1 MRKIKILNL
10 YNEALELNG
19 DTMNVTAFTNRLDE
33 MGCEYAVS
41 TAGVGDEADFS
52 AFDIVFVC
60 HGKPHNVS
68 AVSED
73 FCLRK
78 EELLKAADS
87 GVPMLFIGSANML
100 LGKSFSMLDG
110 KTYAGIGL
118 FDYTCTEFD
127 GMYVSD
133 AMLVP
138 SFAPE
143 NKMFGTYYRCEK
155 VEFGKDEPNLF
166 SVSKNLGGEGA
177 VGAKEGFRYKNLFA
191 TWTLG
196 PVLARNPVMLK
207 ELLRLVLGEDYRETD
222 FSLEQKAV
230 DMILRELC

>member
-78 EELLKAADS
+78 EEFRL
-87 GVPMLFIGSANML
+87 PPSAN
-100 LGKSFSMLDG
+100 
-110 KTYAGIGL
+110 
-118 FDYTCTEFD
+118 
-127 GMYVSD
+127 
-133 AMLVP
+133 
-138 SFAPE
+138 
-143 NKMFGTYYRCEK
+143 
-155 VEFGKDEPNLF
+155 
-166 SVSKNLGGEGA
+166 
-177 VGAKEGFRYKNLFA
+177 
-191 TWTLG
+191 
-196 PVLARNPVMLK
+196 ARI
-207 ELLRLVLGEDYRETD
+207 
-222 FSLEQKAV
+222 A
-230 DMILRELC
+230 